1 MIKFRDEFE
10 NGPRGRFILEVFR
23 KGDLIERMDEK
34 NLIVVGSQNIH
45 ANLLGGNVTNQSVT
59 NIGFGTNLTAP
70 QFGNTA
76 LTGSYVKT
84 VDSVAYPAS
93 NEVQFN
99 FSLGIGGGDSGAYG
113 LAIGEFGLLTYLG
126 VLYARKT
133 RATPLNFNSDISFS
147 GSWTISF

>member
-1 MIKFRDEFE
+1 MSKFRDEFDTR
-10 NGPRGRFILEVFR
+10 PRGHVYAEIFR
-23 KGDLIERMDEK
+23 KGDLIEVIDEK
-34 NLIVVGSQNIH
+34 NLIVVGSQNMH
-45 ANLLGGNVTNQSVT
+45 ANLLGGNTVNQSVA

-70 QFGNTA
+70 VFGNTS
-76 LTGSYVKT
+76 LTAPYIKT
-84 VDSVAYPAS
+84 IDSVAYPAS

-99 FSLGIGGGDSGAYG
+99 FSLGIGGADSGAYG
-113 LAIGEFGLLTYLG
+113 LAIGEFGLLTHLN